1 MRLAVPA
8 HAILIA
14 IAIHILWGGNPVA
27 VKFSLHVFPPLWTA
41 FFRFLIGVVCVCV
54 WARLNGLQ
62 IWPQRHEW
70 RPLMLICVIF
80 TVQIGLMNIGY
91 AHTNASMGAVLIAT
105 NPLFAAVFVHFL
117 VDNDR
122 LTVQRSIGLGVAM
135 LGTAVCLL
143 QDAEPG
149 SLNIGA
155 IGNWIVLA
163 SAALL
168 GLRLSVIARVVREVH
183 ETRVAVWQMLLS
195 LPLFACGGLMFET
208 IAWQNI
214 GWAPIAG
221 IVYQGVVVAGLSFTV
236 LYWLM
241 RRYTPSV
248 IMGFNFLSPVAG
260 VLLAVWLLDEP
271 FSVLLMLGMML
282 VAAGLVLISRR

>member
-1 MRLAVPA
+1 MRLAVPI

-14 IAIHILWGGNPVA
+14 VAIHILWGGNPVA
-27 VKFSLHVFPPLWTA
+27 VKFSLQAFPPLWTA
-41 FFRFLIGVVCVCV
+41 FFRFLIGVVCVCI
-54 WARLNGLQ
+54 WARLNALQ
-62 IWPQRHEW
+62 IWPQRGEW
-70 RPLMLICVIF
+70 RPLILICIIF
-80 TVQIGLMNIGY
+80 TIQIGLMNIGY
-91 AHTNASMGAVLIAT
+91 AYTDASMGAVLIAT

-143 QDAEPG
+143 KDVEPG
-149 SLNIGA
+149 SMSIGA

-168 GLRLSVIARVVREVH
+168 GLRLSVIARVVRNVH

-208 IAWQNI
+208 IVWENI
-214 GWAPIAG
+214 GWEPVAG
-221 IVYQGVVVAGLSFTV
+221 ILYQGVVVAGLSFTV
-236 LYWLM
+236 LYSLM
-241 RRYTPSV
+241 KRYTPSV
-248 IMGFNFLSPVAG
+248 IMSFNFLSPVAG
-260 VLLAVWLLDEP
+260 VLLAMWLLDEP
-271 FSVLLMLGMML
+271 FSGLLMIGMIL
-282 VAAGLVLISRR
+282 VAFGLVLISRE